1 MVENSSRHPA
11 LYVDYL
17 NRFDVDALARGDAEL
32 LATIENCLAAQGRG
46 ETVIEPRDHLEPGVT
61 HGHFN
66 VHADQLAVTLMR
78 PGSR

>member
-17 NRFDVDALARGDAEL
+17 NRFDVDALALGDAEL

-46 ETVIEPRDHLEPGVT
+46 ETVIEPRVHLEPGVT